1 MSMIL
6 FVGPSL
12 SEKEVAKHWKGLE
25 YTLYPP
31 ARQGDVYLACQK
43 RPSAIGIIDGYFERV
58 PSVWHKEI
66 LWAMDQGIQVF
77 GAASMGALRAAELS
91 SYGMQGVGKIFTD
104 FKNGELEDDDE
115 VTIIHSSE
123 EEGYESYSEAMVNIR
138 ATLQLAKISGIIN
151 STDRDS
157 LLAYAKQLHYSQR
170 SYDTVINGKHPDGV
184 LILSQSE
191 TIEELKQFVGLHS
204 INQKHEDA
212 LVLLELMSTCNKKGF
227 TARETN
233 YVFQY
238 TENWQQMIDQ
248 LNQRQS
254 LAHVGKGVSQ
264 SSKSEASVTDEL
276 EDDLL
281 SRFRQA
287 GTNEYQQVHNAARFR
302 SMAIQESY
310 RQGVV
315 VTAKMLSEAK
325 TRFCQE
331 NNFIINQS
339 IDLEAIHSWMGQQQ
353 LNMQQYDQ
361 LVHEQARFYW
371 YCSLTESAEL
381 NEVVDYLK
389 ITGKYQAFV
398 VN

>member
-1 MSMIL
+1 MSMTL

-12 SEKEVAKHWKGLE
+12 SEKEVAEHWKGLE
-25 YTLYPP
+25 YTLQPP
-31 ARQGDVYLACQK
+31 ARQGDIYLACQK

-91 SYGMQGVGKIFTD
+91 SYGMQGAGKIFAD
-104 FKNGELEDDDE
+104 FKSGELEDDDE
-115 VTIIHSSE
+115 VSIIHGPQ
-123 EEGYESYSEAMVNIR
+123 EEGYESYSQAMVNIR
-138 ATLQLAKISGIIN
+138 ATFQYAKTSGIIN
-151 STDRDS
+151 SACRDS

-170 SYDTVINGKHPDGV
+170 NYDTVINGEHPEGV
-184 LILSQSE
+184 PILSQSE
-191 TIEELKQFVGLHS
+191 TREKLKQFVDLHS
-204 INQKHEDA
+204 INQKYEDA
-212 LVLLELMSTCNKKGF
+212 LALLALMSKCNKQSF
-227 TARETN
+227 SVRETN
-233 YVFQY
+233 FVFQY

-248 LNQRQS
+248 LNQRQNI
-254 LAHVGKGVSQ
+254 AHVGKNVSQ
-264 SSKSEASVTDEL
+264 SLKSEASVPAG
-276 EDDLL
+276 DLL

-287 GTNEYQQVHNAARFR
+287 GKNEYQHIYNAARFR

-310 RQGVV
+310 RQGVI

-325 TRFCQE
+325 TRFCQK
-331 NNFIINQS
+331 NNFIINQN
-339 IDLEAIHSWMGQQQ
+339 IDLDAIHSWMRQQQ
-353 LNMQQYDQ
+353 LGMQQFDQ
-361 LVHEQARFYW
+361 LIHEQARFYW

-398 VN
+398 VS